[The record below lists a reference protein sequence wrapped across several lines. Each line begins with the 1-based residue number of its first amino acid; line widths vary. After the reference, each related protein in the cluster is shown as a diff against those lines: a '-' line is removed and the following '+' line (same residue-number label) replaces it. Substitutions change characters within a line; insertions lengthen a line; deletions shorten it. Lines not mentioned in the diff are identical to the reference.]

1 MAAEVNQHIEAQD
14 KERDWD
20 FENNTGKLNSLS
32 FKVQKI
38 CDIQNLFLS
47 YIVDWQLTNDEE
59 NPTQLKLFFPEYGF
73 LK

>member
-73 LK
+73 